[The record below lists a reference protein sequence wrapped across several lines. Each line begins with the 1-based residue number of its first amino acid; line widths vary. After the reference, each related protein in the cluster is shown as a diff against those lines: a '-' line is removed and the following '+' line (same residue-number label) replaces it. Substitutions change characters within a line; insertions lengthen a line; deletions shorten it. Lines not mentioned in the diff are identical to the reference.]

1 MGGGKMNKKRKGSIW
16 FWISAVVIWLI
27 VSAFF
32 VNRVIDPFIE
42 SIFKPKKAT
51 GFWIELLET
60 VITTFLGMMATY
72 FIQDLIKNNLKEA
85 HRELLEE
92 MGKESWDNAY
102 FAYHLLIRHAGE
114 MKDLVNRLVNLPRH
128 PEIMKVLIEDYSKK
142 AKDSKFLVDF
152 PTFLNLA
159 KILVDESKEMYFVNT
174 TPPYEWWYPIQFE
187 KRDEIK
193 EAISSYKKKVEERVQ
208 RDSKVSR
215 ISIVKSE
222 RALISVLEDG
232 FYIYFENLG
241 IRDLGGSEIDNDTAK
256 PIIAWAQQII
266 RGEGITNS
274 ILNILN
280 NTSDDEI
287 TKYKKMMESFWNSSS
302 KNFKDDFQQ
311 ASKTI
316 SKSILDKFINSLHKP
331 TSEGYYILKDKVSIT
346 KKDDLQKF
354 AKEEGIFIDN
364 ANNRYLL
371 RIEEANGVNVLLITI
386 KIIDSK
392 EETHFKKLMDD
403 FINNDAEKRGKAVGK
418 LVDLL
423 EKLKKGVS

>member
-1 MGGGKMNKKRKGSIW
+1 MNKKRKGSIW

-42 SIFKPKKAT
+42 SIFMPKKAM

-72 FIQDLIKNNLKEA
+72 FIQDVIKNNLKEA

-92 MGKESWDNAY
+92 VGKDSSDDAY

-128 PEIMKVLIEDYSKK
+128 PEIMKVLIGDYSKK
-142 AKDSKFLVDF
+142 AKDFQFLVDF
-152 PTFLNLA
+152 PTFLKLA
-159 KILVDESKEMYFVNT
+159 EILVDESKEMHFVNT

-193 EAISSYKKKVEERVQ
+193 EAISSYKKKVEERVV
-208 RDSKVSR
+208 RNGNGAKVRR

-232 FYIYFENLG
+232 FYTYFENLG
-241 IRDLGGSEIDNDTAK
+241 IKDLGGSGIDNDTAK

-274 ILNILN
+274 NLNILN
-280 NTSDDEI
+280 NTSDNEI
-287 TKYKKMMESFWNSSS
+287 MKYNNMMNRFWDSSS
-302 KNFKDDFQQ
+302 KKFNDVFQQ

-316 SKSILDKFINSLHKP
+316 SKSILDKFINSLHNP

-403 FINNDAEKRGKAVGK
+403 FINNDAEKRGEAVGK